1 MTRQEELQ
9 ALKQLRQLHAYK
21 VTGPMIVTVLA
32 CAICAFVVG
41 MPILI
46 GVLVAISRLL
56 HWLFY

>member
-21 VTGPMIVTVLA
+21 VRGPIIETYLA
-32 CAICAFVVG
+32 LAVCAFAVG

-46 GVLVAISRLL
+46 CVLVAISRLL
-56 HWLFY
+56 HWLFS